1 MYWYYKSYRQDGLN
15 IIESLVLAYQLYK
28 QEDA

>member
-15 IIESLVLAYQLYK
+15 IIDSLVLAYQLYK

>member
-1 MYWYYKSYRQDGLN
+1 MYYYYKSYRQDGLN